1 MRTTLKGKKLVWIIN
16 LVAGLAIFLYVVLVL
31 VIGEEQ

>member
-16 LVAGLAIFLYVVLVL
+16 LVAGLAIFLYVLAL

>member
-16 LVAGLAIFLYVVLVL
+16 LVAGLAIFLYVLDF